1 MENLRAEEEKIIKHI
16 INIFRLKKEQND
28 AAIKGLRNVSRLKKK
43 LGIKHIVL
51 RNIKNLFK
59 YEKEETIQNKP
70 IRLNNF

>member
-43 LGIKHIVL
+43 L
-51 RNIKNLFK
+51 
-59 YEKEETIQNKP
+59 
-70 IRLNNF
+70 